1 MKTPAQREQA
11 ESVLTQLFQNSIFG
25 SSQVVGLK
33 LK

>member
-11 ESVLTQLFQNSIFG
+11 QNVLTQLFQNSIFG
-25 SSQVVGLK
+25 SSQVIGLE